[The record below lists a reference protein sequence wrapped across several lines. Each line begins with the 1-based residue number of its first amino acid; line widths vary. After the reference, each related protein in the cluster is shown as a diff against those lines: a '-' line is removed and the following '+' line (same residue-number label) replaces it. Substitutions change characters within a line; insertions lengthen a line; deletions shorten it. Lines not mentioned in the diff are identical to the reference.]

1 MIWAAA
7 TICFFGFLRAGE
19 VVAPAHGSFD
29 PTRHL
34 TYADIRIDNSTC
46 PRMVEVRIKA
56 SKTDPFRRGI
66 SVNFGWTE
74 NDLCP
79 VAAALDYMVRRGAS
93 GGSLF
98 QFEDA
103 RYLTRER
110 FVAAVREALRTSGVD
125 PSRYAG
131 HSFRIGAATTA
142 TQRGIDSLIKALGR
156 WESAAYTV
164 YIRTPRKTLCEV
176 ARTLVRE
183 DRGNE

>member
-1 MIWAAA
+1 M
-7 TICFFGFLRAGE
+7 
-19 VVAPAHGSFD
+19 VAPADGSFD

-66 SVNFGWTE
+66 SVYIGRTE

-93 GGSLF
+93 GGPLF
-98 QFEDA
+98 QFEDG

-131 HSFRIGAATTA
+131 HSFRIGAATMA
-142 TQRGIDSLIKALGR
+142 AQRGIQDSLIKALGR

-164 YIRTPRKTLCEV
+164 YIRRCCVKSP
-176 ARTLVRE
+176 
-183 DRGNE
+183 GH